1 MNYKIKLNS
10 IRHFL
15 FDVDGV
21 LTDGTVIIDGK
32 EYLRT
37 LHSRD
42 SYAIQYACGLGYSVF
57 LITGGDSEHVKN
69 AFESLGVTSVKL
81 RSRNKLAV
89 FQALKEEYQLKTEEC
104 LYMGDDIPDI
114 PVMRE
119 VGLATAPFDA
129 SIDAR
134 AAAEYISP
142 FCGGKGAVRDVIEQT
157 LRVQNKWLMDHAY
170 HW

>member
-1 MNYKIKLNS
+1 MNYKIKLQH
-10 IRHFL
+10 IKHFL
-15 FDVDGV
+15 FDIDGV
-21 LTDGTVIIDGK
+21 LTDGTVLINGT
-32 EYLRT
+32 EYQRT

-57 LITGGDSEHVKN
+57 LITGGESEHVKKS
-69 AFESLGVTSVKL
+69 FESLGVTSVRL
-81 RSRNKLAV
+81 PSRNKLEV
-89 FQALKEEYQLKTEEC
+89 FHSLKEEYHLKEEEC

-134 AAAEYISP
+134 SAAEYISP
-142 FCGGKGAVRDVIEQT
+142 FGGGRGAVRDVIEQA
-157 LRVQNKWLMDHAY
+157 LRVQQKWLMEHAF

>member
-10 IRHFL
+10 IQHFL

-21 LTDGTVIIDGK
+21 LTDGTVLIDGK

-89 FQALKEEYQLKTEEC
+89 FQALMEEYQLKAEEC

-134 AAAEYISP
+134 TAAEYISP
-142 FCGGKGAVRDVIEQT
+142 FYGGKGAVRDVIEQT
-157 LRVQNKWLMDHAY
+157 LRVQNKWMLDHAY